1 MNKEQFFNELNKL
14 LKALPEKERNKANTY
29 YNELIND
36 HIEDGMAEEIAI
48 EKLGD
53 IQSIADEILS
63 DNGINTDNGIKTNKG
78 SSVGSNILIGTLLV
92 LGFPLWGSLLL
103 AGALLLLSFYIILF
117 CPIILFGS
125 IAIAF
130 LASSILCTVT
140 ALFIFLENIP
150 YGIFQLGAGI
160 IVFGL
165 SIIFGWLLV
174 STTKSIF
181 KLYSLTWKKVLALF
195 KKRGA

>member
-1 MNKEQFFNELNKL
+1 VNKEQFFNELNKL
-14 LKALPEKERNKANTY
+14 LKALPDKERNKANTY
-29 YNELIND
+29 YNEIIND
-36 HIEDGMAEEIAI
+36 YIEDGMAEEIAI
-48 EKLGD
+48 EKLGN

-63 DNGINTDNGIKTNKG
+63 DNGINTNKG
-78 SSVGSNILIGTLLV
+78 SSVGSNILIGTLIV

>member
-14 LKALPEKERNKANTY
+14 LKALPDKERNKANTY
-29 YNELIND
+29 YNEIIND
-36 HIEDGMAEEIAI
+36 YIEDGMAEEIAI
-48 EKLGD
+48 EKLGN

-63 DNGINTDNGIKTNKG
+63 DNGINTNKG
-78 SSVGSNILIGTLLV
+78 SSVGSNILIGTLIV

>member
-14 LKALPEKERNKANTY
+14 LKALPEKDRNKANTY
-29 YNELIND
+29 YNEIIND
-36 HIEDGMAEEIAI
+36 YIEDGMAEEIAI

-53 IQSIADEILS
+53 IHSIADEILS
-63 DNGINTDNGIKTNKG
+63 DNGKNTNKG

-117 CPIILFGS
+117 CPIIIFGAL
-125 IAIAF
+125 AIAF

-140 ALFIFLENIP
+140 AMFIFLENIP
-150 YGIFQLGAGI
+150 YGIFQLGIGI
-160 IVFGL
+160 IFFGL
-165 SIIFGWLLV
+165 SIIFGWLLIY
-174 STTKSIF
+174 TTKHIF
-181 KLYSLTWKKVLALF
+181 KFYSFTWKKISALF